1 MAAPRAAPK
10 AWVSVIVRFN
20 VGNRSSRSMNCGLPL
35 RSINVALAGN
45 AIDNGAVASVRRVM
59 GLRAWAVAASRAILS
74 AMVAA
79 AAAAVPGSRLQN
91 ATFLHSSSSR
101 FAVHDAAAAAL
112 HCFAASLVPYRPL
125 ASCSAFPAGGVAPR
139 DQRATPEGSST
150 GGRQF
155 RIVIE
160 AARRSGCLLGGFRL
174 S

>member
-59 GLRAWAVAASRAILS
+59 GLRAWAVAASRAMLS
-74 AMVAA
+74 AIRD
-79 AAAAVPGSRLQN
+79 AAAAVPVRSCKMLLFCPVLAVVCCVHVARQALLCLCSRL
-91 ATFLHSSSSR
+91 
-101 FAVHDAAAAAL
+101 
-112 HCFAASLVPYRPL
+112 LVSHRPL

-139 DQRATPEGSST
+139 DQSAAPDGSST
-150 GGRQF
+150 RGRRF

-160 AARRSGCLLGGFRL
+160 AARRSGCFWAGFRL